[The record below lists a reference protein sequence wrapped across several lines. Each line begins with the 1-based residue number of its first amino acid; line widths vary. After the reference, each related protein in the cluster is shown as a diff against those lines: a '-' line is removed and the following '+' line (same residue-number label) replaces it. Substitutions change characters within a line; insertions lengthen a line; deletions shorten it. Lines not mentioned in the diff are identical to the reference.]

1 MYWEDVSGEKEK
13 AEAVE
18 EKCHQHQDHGKWY
31 QFDGRRNTEPYQ
43 SADDRLSYK
52 SAEEQI
58 YSQTDVTSNG
68 VFVYHS

>member
-18 EKCHQHQDHGKWY
+18 EKCYQYQDHGKWY
-31 QFDGRRNTEPYQ
+31 QFDGRGHTE
-43 SADDRLSYK
+43 SCKSTDDQLSHK

-58 YSQTDVTSNG
+58 YSQADVTSNG